1 MIKGVNKYVIEVSET
16 GNVYYDKALLFV
28 KPEYTD
34 IECAILEK
42 EAKKVLKN
50 MDTVSSVKH
59 HKKIF
64 FGIIFLISAVLIGL
78 LFSIIFMNIFA
89 F

>member
-34 IECAILEK
+34 IERAILEK
-42 EAKKVLKN
+42 EAKKVLIFW
-50 MDTVSSVKH
+50 VKMSTIH
-59 HKKIF
+59 
-64 FGIIFLISAVLIGL
+64 LALRE
-78 LFSIIFMNIFA
+78 MEC
-89 F
+89 

>member
-16 GNVYYDKALLFV
+16 GNVYYDKSLLFV

-34 IECAILEK
+34 IERAILEK

>member
-64 FGIIFLISAVLIGL
+64 FGIILLISAVLIGL